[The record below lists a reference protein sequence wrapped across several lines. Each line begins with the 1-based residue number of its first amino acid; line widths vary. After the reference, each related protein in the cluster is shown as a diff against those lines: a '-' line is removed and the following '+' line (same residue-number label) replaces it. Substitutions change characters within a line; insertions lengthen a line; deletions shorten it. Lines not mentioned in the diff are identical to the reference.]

1 MEALLEDNVKK
12 SAKKSALLHPAPN
25 PAQQQ
30 PVAARVWQPHTPPQH
45 PAPNQPVAARRWQP
59 RTPPKYP
66 APNQPVAAPVKQP
79 PIPTLYP
86 APNQAETAPVKQPRT
101 PAPYQANQPVAA
113 PVKQPPIPTL
123 YPAPNQTPNL
133 GYVEPRLQPNIV
145 FPTTKTHRPHRVIVP
160 TVHLKGYQEVPTGP
174 QATSTGGNKV
184 WVPPAVPLMSI
195 DAVEAI
201 NCTEDTIDLTSD
213 GHTKIRTTNMISGT
227 VHNTN
232 PRRRSKKSSDK
243 KDIQYEHVQELPETI
258 VIDINDD
265 DPLQQVPPNPNDIE
279 FTPLS
284 SSTQPRAN
292 LLIQNHTNHE
302 IISLPS
308 DIEPVINGLIGYK
321 RLEVQDG
328 LMHKKR
334 KKVQTKF
341 FQVT

>member
-66 APNQPVAAPVKQP
+66 AP
-79 PIPTLYP
+79 
-86 APNQAETAPVKQPRT
+86 
-101 PAPYQANQPVAA
+101 NQPVAA